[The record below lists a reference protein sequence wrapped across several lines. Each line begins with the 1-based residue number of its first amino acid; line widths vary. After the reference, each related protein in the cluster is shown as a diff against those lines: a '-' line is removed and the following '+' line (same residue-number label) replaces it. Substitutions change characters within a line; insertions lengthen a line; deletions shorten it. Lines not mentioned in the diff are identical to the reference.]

1 MPPPFLNLTPAQFSD
16 AVKAYAW
23 STPKTEIHVHHTWRP
38 NHSQY
43 RGLPTIQGMYN
54 YHTGTNH
61 WSDIAQHVSIGPDGS
76 IWTGRAWSRSPAS
89 ASGFN
94 GSHVFMFETIGDF
107 DTSKDPLTRDQ
118 LDAVL
123 HVVASLQRHFSL
135 TDPDCV
141 RFHNQMSGKTCPGSS
156 IDRAAFLEQVAEK
169 RAALEG
175 PINDPGMPGS
185 GTATMDEV
193 MAAITHQ
200 GNEAIGD
207 DGDAELS
214 HDGALAAFMERVA
227 TNPFRSG
234 ATTEALGADA
244 VTGVTMLTESAAGDD
259 EQALFAELGRRAM
272 MMEADAAT
280 AGQVG
285 LGDAPIEEVFFSSF
299 ADLGR
304 RIFERVEGQLYHVMC
319 GTDGKDATDRAKLR
333 DAFGLGTNAVTAA
346 IVTVLTGS
354 FGLAPAIAAVAAAL
368 LIRVVLKPAY
378 GTTCEFWAERL
389 PPA

>member
-1 MPPPFLNLTPAQFSD
+1 MPPPFLNLTRAQFSE
-16 AVKAYAW
+16 AVKTYNW

-54 YHTGTNH
+54 YHTGTNR

-94 GSHVFMFETIGDF
+94 GPHVFMFETIGDF
-107 DTSKDPLTRDQ
+107 DTGKDPLTGDQ

-135 TDPDCV
+135 TDPESV
-141 RFHNQMSGKTCPGSS
+141 KFHNQMSGKTCPGSS
-156 IDRAAFLEQVAEK
+156 IDRAGFLQQVAEK
-169 RAALEG
+169 RAELEG
-175 PINDPGMPGS
+175 PISDPGMPDAQRE
-185 GTATMDEV
+185 TASTDEV

-200 GNEAIGD
+200 GSEALGD

-214 HDGALAAFMERVA
+214 HDDALANFMESVA
-227 TNPFRSG
+227 ANPFRSG
-234 ATTEALGADA
+234 AVTESLGADTM
-244 VTGVTMLTESAAGDD
+244 TGVTMLTESAVGDD

-272 MMEADAAT
+272 MMEADAST

-285 LGDAPIEEVFFSSF
+285 LGDGPIEEAFFSSF

-304 RIFERVEGQLYHVMC
+304 RIYKRVEAQLYAVMC
-319 GTDGKDATDRAKLR
+319 GADGKDAKLR
-333 DAFGLGTNAVTAA
+333 DAFGLGGNAVTAA
-346 IVTVLTGS
+346 IVAVLTGS
-354 FGLAPAIAAVAAAL
+354 FGLAPAIAAVVAAL

-378 GTTCEFWAERL
+378 DTTCEFWAERL